1 MNVVIKYAKRQ
12 IYFDEKKM
20 RHSLKYSMGVAQ
32 MIKQNRRSFIFMEK
46 VRAATIMQAWAD
58 GFIVNEYQDELILTK
73 PE

>member
-1 MNVVIKYAKRQ
+1 
-12 IYFDEKKM
+12 
-20 RHSLKYSMGVAQ
+20 MGVAQ